1 MRKSTNQT
9 FDAIMQQRKSDM
21 TVGIKALSSTL
32 RKLSIRP
39 DFNPT
44 SSAIGAVDFAMVALL
59 VAFIVLLN
67 LFTKFFC
74 ILELLKSVKSS
85 VGVLIYNSVKPSGIL
100 SFKLKHLFG
109 LFFLFFFIED
119 FCNQIAML

>member
-109 LFFLFFFIED
+109 LFFFLFFYRRF
-119 FCNQIAML
+119 L

>member
-109 LFFLFFFIED
+109 LFFFCFFLSKIFVTR
-119 FCNQIAML
+119 